1 VATKIKIPDA
11 LVIGGVGT
19 IDLSLFAA
27 PSAITE
33 GSDTQVGQVKAVGMR
48 ITGNVEHGAVSAFA
62 TTEPV
67 SAATFKTGTAPA
79 GAVTTSGGV
88 FTDGATMKKIIAAG
102 TVSDIQT

>member
-1 VATKIKIPDA
+1 MATKIKIPDA

-27 PSAITE
+27 PTTIAE
-33 GSDTQVGQVKAVGMR
+33 GADTQVAQVKAVGMR
-48 ITGNVEHGAVSAFA
+48 VTGNVEHGAVSAFA

-79 GAVTTSGGV
+79 GAVTTSAGV
-88 FTDGATMKKIIAAG
+88 FSNGTLMRKIIADG